1 MKKCIICDRTN
12 LEVSILIQG
21 DNEKCICNECIRV
34 FDDLLTQ
41 YSLPVVRN
49 KKKDRIKVMKPN
61 VIKSILDNKV
71 IGQDEAKMLLSVA
84 AYNHE
89 LLWDGKIADGFRKDN
104 IIIVGSTGVGKTYL
118 VEQIADILEIPII
131 ICDATTYSEVGYEG
145 EDVNQILVDL
155 LRKADFDISKAEKGI
170 VFLDEVDKLRKTSSG
185 LSYSRDVSGEGVQQS
200 ILKMIEGKTFSL
212 SIQTS
217 KGIQVYTINTRNILF
232 VLCGA
237 FVGLNTEYDL
247 SEALIN
253 YGMLPELVGRT
264 PLLVRMNNLTK
275 NDLMQILT
283 ELDDSPINYHK
294 KLFALDG
301 IHLEISKEVLLEIA
315 AIAEKKQLGARGLF
329 SIVDKI
335 MYPLRFICIQKEVKH
350 IDITHHMVETVLNGD
365 MMSIEIDA

>member
-1 MKKCIICDRTN
+1 MKKCIVCDRTN

-21 DNEKCICNECIRV
+21 DNDKCICNECIRAY
-34 FDDLLTQ
+34 DDLLNQ
-41 YSLPVVRN
+41 YSMPVVSN
-49 KKKDRIKVMKPN
+49 VKKDRIKVLKPN
-61 VIKSILDNKV
+61 AIKSILDTKV
-71 IGQDEAKMLLSVA
+71 IGQDEAKMMLSVA

-89 LLWDGKIADGFRKDN
+89 LLWNDKITDGFRKDN
-104 IIIVGSTGVGKTYL
+104 IILVGPTGVGKTYL

-155 LRKADFDISKAEKGI
+155 LRKADFDISQAEKGI
-170 VFLDEVDKLRKTSSG
+170 VFLDEVDKLRKTSNG

-200 ILKMIEGKTFSL
+200 LLKMIEGKTYNL
-212 SIQTS
+212 NIQTS
-217 KGIQVYTINTRNILF
+217 KGIQSYTINTKNILF

-237 FVGLNTEYDL
+237 FVGLNTEHDL

-275 NDLMQILT
+275 NDLMRILI
-283 ELDDSPINYHK
+283 ELDDSPINYYK
-294 KLFALDG
+294 RLFSLDG
-301 IHLEISKEVLLEIA
+301 IHIEISKEVLLEIA
-315 AIAEKKQLGARGLF
+315 TIAEGKQLGARGLF

-335 MYPLRFICIQKEVKH
+335 MYPLRYICIQKEISH
-350 IDITHHMVETVLNGD
+350 IDITHYIVETALNGD
-365 MMSIEIDA
+365 VMSIDINE